1 MKRVTVDDRR
11 QVFVAKSEDEA
22 YEFAAH
28 TFIEE
33 AKKAIAARASFTAA
47 LSGGNTPLRLY
58 ELLKEPPQA
67 LSVNW
72 SLLDLFWG
80 DERPVPIDHSD
91 SNYGQASK
99 FFTTPP
105 LDQSKRH
112 RIVADCSNLEKSA
125 EEYEKVMRKI
135 CPGGR
140 FDMVLLGIGDD
151 CHTASLFPKTSA
163 LHEKDRLYAANFI
176 PQKET
181 WRITMTF
188 PAIDL
193 SRSVYVLA
201 IGKGKSK
208 ALKKI
213 LFGEANFEECP
224 AQRVGTPTSPAY
236 YIVDRKAAYGLGL

>member
-11 QVFVAKSEDEA
+11 QVFVAKTEDEA
-22 YEFAAH
+22 YEFAAQ

-33 AKKAIAARASFTAA
+33 AKKSIAARASFTAA

-58 ELLKEPPQA
+58 EILKEPPQA

-80 DERPVPIDHSD
+80 DERPVGIDHPD
-91 SNYGQASK
+91 SNYGQASQY
-99 FFTTPP
+99 FLNPP
-105 LDQSKRH
+105 LNQAKRH
-112 RIVADCSNLEKSA
+112 RIVADCENLDKSA
-125 EEYEKVMRKI
+125 EEYEKVMRKS
-135 CPGGR
+135 CQGGR

-151 CHTASLFPKTSA
+151 CHTASLFPKTQA
-163 LHEKDRLYAANFI
+163 LHEKERLFVANHV
-176 PQKET
+176 PQKDT

-193 SRSVYVLA
+193 ARSVYVLA
-201 IGKGKSK
+201 IGRGKSK
-208 ALKKI
+208 ALKRI
-213 LFGEANFEECP
+213 LFGEPNFEECP
-224 AQRVGTPTSPAY
+224 AQRIGTPTSPAY